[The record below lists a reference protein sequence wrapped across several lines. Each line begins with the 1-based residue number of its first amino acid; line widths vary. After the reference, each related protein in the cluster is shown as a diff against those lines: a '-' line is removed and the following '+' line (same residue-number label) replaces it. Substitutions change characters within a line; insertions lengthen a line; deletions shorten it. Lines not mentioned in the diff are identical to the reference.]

1 MKLRILIALIG
12 TMLSAGLY
20 AQQPKRVMLKESSGA
35 DYNPAVVQ
43 SRVSMRIEN
52 GKVWVNDRLVPPQEL
67 PKSLRNIHPSLY
79 YETAGQGITEVAF
92 NLGEYEYL
100 LRDGRIMETEKRTTS
115 KSAEPAGY
123 ADIEAKKSYYSQLK
137 KDSPGLFY
145 SLSRE
150 AALVEQVRSL
160 LLEYDM
166 APADRK
172 GKVSAEIRLLLDQ
185 LFDINEHNQIM
196 EIEQLEKML
205 DAAKSEVKF
214 RQKNKSKIVDQMAT
228 DLLKNR

>member
-1 MKLRILIALIG
+1 
-12 TMLSAGLY
+12 MLSAGLY
-20 AQQPKRVMLKESSGA
+20 AQQPQRVMLKEHSA
-35 DYNPAVVQ
+35 DYNPAVIQ
-43 SRVSMRIEN
+43 ARVSMRIEG
-52 GKVWVNDRLVPPQEL
+52 GKVWVNDRQIPAQEL
-67 PKSLRNIHPSLY
+67 PKSLRKIHPNLY
-79 YETAGQGITEVAF
+79 YETAGQGITEIAF
-92 NLGEYEYL
+92 NLGDYEYL
-100 LRDGRIMETEKRTTS
+100 LRDGRIVETEKRSTS

-160 LLEYDM
+160 LLEYDV
-166 APADRK
+166 APKDRK
-172 GKVSAEIRLLLDQ
+172 DKVSAEIRLLLDQ

-196 EIEQLEKML
+196 EIQQLEQML

-214 RQKNKSKIVDQMAT
+214 RQKNKSKIVDQMST